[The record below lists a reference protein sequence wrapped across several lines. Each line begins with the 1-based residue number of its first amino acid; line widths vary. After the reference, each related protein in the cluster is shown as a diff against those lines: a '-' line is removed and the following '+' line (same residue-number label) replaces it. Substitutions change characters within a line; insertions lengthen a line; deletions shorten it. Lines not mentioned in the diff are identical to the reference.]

1 MTKKKTKN
9 QPRDMHTHTVKA
21 YALVDQFL
29 PNVYVGLVQE
39 KYEKK
44 FKTQVSASMI
54 RNVKNKTNYRNDILL
69 VLVEVALEN
78 KKNIAQINNLINQ

>member
-1 MTKKKTKN
+1 
-9 QPRDMHTHTVKA
+9 MHTHTAQA

-44 FKTQVSASMI
+44 FKTQVSGSMI

>member
-1 MTKKKTKN
+1 MTKINKKN
-9 QPRDMHTHTVKA
+9 QPRDMHTHTVQA

-54 RNVKNKTNYRNDILL
+54 RNVKNKTNLRHDVLL
-69 VLVEVALEN
+69 ALVEVAKEN
-78 KKNIAQINNLINQ
+78 EQTISDLKKLTT

>member
-1 MTKKKTKN
+1 MTKINKNN
-9 QPRDMHTHTVKA
+9 QPRDMHTHTAKA
-21 YALVDQFL
+21 YAVVDQFL
-29 PNVYVGLVQE
+29 PNVYVALVQE
-39 KYEKK
+39 KFEKK
-44 FKTQVSASMI
+44 FKTKVSASMI

>member
-1 MTKKKTKN
+1 MTKINKKN
-9 QPRDMHTHTVKA
+9 QPRDMHTHTAKA

-39 KYEKK
+39 KFEKK
-44 FKTQVSASMI
+44 FKSQVSSSVI

>member
-1 MTKKKTKN
+1 
-9 QPRDMHTHTVKA
+9 MHTHTAQA

>member
-1 MTKKKTKN
+1 MTKINKKN
-9 QPRDMHTHTVKA
+9 QPKDMHAHTAQA

>member
-1 MTKKKTKN
+1 MTKIKKKN
-9 QPRDMHTHTVKA
+9 QPRDMHTNTVKA
-21 YALVDQFL
+21 YALVAQFS

-69 VLVEVALEN
+69 VLVEVVLEN